1 MTLVALACGFAF
13 VGITQLWTGSLYFA
27 PDLEVSNAYTSY
39 LRTTS
44 IFSDA
49 SIYGRQLAV
58 AIVVLVSVLW
68 VARISLW
75 AAGALIT
82 FLWVGLYFV
91 LAVEHGRACGVGA
104 GSRPR
109 GRKPSR
115 PAHPRARCRRSGNCG
130 DRRHLVTVRG
140 DSAQRATSGRTAL
153 IEDTWRVFAANP
165 IAGVGLGSQP
175 EAARDEGG
183 ARAKDKNASHTTPLT
198 VAAELGVLGL
208 AAYVAL
214 LFGGAALL
222 LAVFRNDRALGLAL
236 GVRLPCP
243 LRPFAVLRR
252 LLRGSLDVGNPR
264 RCRRVRDGDAGAG
277 GHSGATRPP
286 ERSVRGGR

>member
-1 MTLVALACGFAF
+1 M
-13 VGITQLWTGSLYFA
+13 
-27 PDLEVSNAYTSY
+27 
-39 LRTTS
+39 
-44 IFSDA
+44 
-49 SIYGRQLAV
+49 
-58 AIVVLVSVLW
+58 SVLW

-75 AAGALIT
+75 AAGALIA
-82 FLWVGLYFV
+82 FLWVGLYFSYSQSSMVALAVPV
-91 LAVEHGRACGVGA
+91 LALGLVA
-104 GSRPR
+104 GN
-109 GRKPSR
+109 
-115 PAHPRARCRRSGNCG
+115 RR
-130 DRRHLVTVRG
+130 DRRILVLGAVVLGIAAIAVTVVTVRG

-236 GVRLPCP
+236 GSAFLVLFVHSLFYAGFFADP
-243 LRPFAVLRR
+243 LMWGILAVAAAC
-252 LLRGSLDVGNPR
+252 VT
-264 RCRRVRDGDAGAG
+264 
-277 GHSGATRPP
+277 ATRGQVVTQELPGRP
-286 ERSVRGGR
+286 SVPSAAVGEATPAP